1 MINTLELENGL
12 KKDNIIK
19 NIKNLFGLKK
29 KQITT
34 QLKLQEKQR
43 KKNQSCKK
51 SFQTIKENETIKVKI
66 IRDIETIFEEK
77 DDYYKPIS
85 VCNFWN
91 NNYIEYESN

>member
-1 MINTLELENGL
+1 MMNTLELENDF

-51 SFQTIKENETIKVKI
+51 SFQKEKK
-66 IRDIETIFEEK
+66 K
-77 DDYYKPIS
+77 MKQS
-85 VCNFWN
+85 K
-91 NNYIEYESN
+91 